1 MRIHRPFVLLVLLAA
16 AAFGCAGGRSYQT
29 VRIPPRVDLSQHELI
44 GMVEFDSS
52 AKGELG
58 PLATQRFTESARRDQ
73 VLVRMVG
80 MGAKDEVLRSVGRDR
95 WDAETIKALG
105 REHDVQTIL
114 VGELQV
120 SDVKPN
126 VSIGT
131 ALRSGSLSAKVNAT
145 LNVELIETST
155 GASLWSRTA
164 RATTSVGHI
173 SVLGGK
179 DVVFDADDPEN
190 AYGSL
195 VDALVAQVTQDF
207 HVSWQRR

>member
-1 MRIHRPFVLLVLLAA
+1 MRTRRSAALPLLLAA
-16 AAFGCAGGRSYQT
+16 AAVGCAGGRRYET
-29 VRIPPRVDLSQHELI
+29 VRIPPRVDLTRHELI
-44 GMVEFDSS
+44 GMVEFDTS
-52 AKGELG
+52 ARGELG
-58 PLATQRFTESARRDQ
+58 PLATRRFAESARRDQ
-73 VLVRMVG
+73 GLVRMVG
-80 MGAKDEVLRSVGRDR
+80 MGSRDDALRSVGRDR
-95 WDAETIKALG
+95 WDVETVKALG

-131 ALRSGSLSAKVNAT
+131 ALRSGSLTAKVDAT

-179 DVVFDADDPEN
+179 DVVFDAADPEN

-207 HVSWQRR
+207 HVSWERR